1 MKTWHFLIHCR
12 WKLGS
17 VLVLVS
23 LLVGL
28 EVTEG
33 MFVLQLFALGG
44 VSLARVLS
52 LLVGC
57 AHQDGLLAG
66 GLDGIDARADL
77 RHPLVRA
84 AAGPLMIVPEKGLL
98 GGNHPS

>member
-1 MKTWHFLIHCR
+1 MWHFLIHCR

-66 GLDGIDARADL
+66 GLDGID
-77 RHPLVRA
+77 PL
-84 AAGPLMIVPEKGLL
+84 GLICGIHWSVL
-98 GGNHPS
+98 LLAP